1 MIIKRRRSLLS
12 LFFILLL
19 AACSPHPGSGIW
31 LSVDDTG
38 PYGKLAIL
46 FEGQAELYPVGRKAY
61 RYRCFWAG
69 LSADSLRMD
78 CVSADDPAQ
87 KARFEFRV
95 LADGSGELLESG
107 RSLGHFHRT
116 DEKPTRQ

>member
-61 RYRCFWAG
+61 RYRCFWAYG
-69 LSADSLRMD
+69 LRL
-78 CVSADDPAQ
+78 
-87 KARFEFRV
+87 
-95 LADGSGELLESG
+95 GG
-107 RSLGHFHRT
+107 RSSPEGPLRVPGAGGWQR
-116 DEKPTRQ
+116 